1 MKRLLIVGALV
12 LSAGLASAFFI
23 QRGPSLSPSETSVA
37 APQALKIGDKAP
49 EIAQNTPAGTEL
61 RLSSL
66 KGKMVLIDF
75 WASWCGPCRMEN
87 PNVVRS
93 YEKFKDAKFKNGKGF
108 TVFSVSLDRDGAKW
122 KEAIQKD
129 NLKWAYHVSDLKF
142 WQNAA
147 AQTYGV
153 QSIPMSFLIDGEGTI
168 VGMGLRGADLDSALE
183 KLKK

>member
-1 MKRLLIVGALV
+1 MKRLVIAGALV
-12 LSAGLASAFFI
+12 LSAGLASAFLI
-23 QRGPSLSPSETSVA
+23 ERGPSLEPTESTAA

-49 EIAQNTPAGTEL
+49 EIIQNTPAGTEL

-87 PNVVRS
+87 PNVVRT
-93 YEKFKDAKFKNGKGF
+93 YEKYKDTKFKGGKGF

-122 KEAIQKD
+122 KEAIKKD

-142 WQNAA
+142 WSNAA
-147 AQTYGV
+147 AQLYGV
-153 QSIPMSFLIDGEGTI
+153 QSIPMSFLINGEGTI
-168 VGMGLRGADLDSALE
+168 VGMGLRGQELDNALE